1 MVNQKFN
8 MKLACVFLLC
18 FILNVLFAQNTDS
31 INQRR
36 FEFNSFDLGPSFQIT
51 SAPVFSM
58 EVYKGL
64 ILSND
69 FPVENTSGF
78 GVTGKKSNN
87 FIPLFNASLGFHL
100 KNSQGKK
107 KFGNPIIRIGF
118 GFGESEITRN
128 TLSKNSRNT
137 IDSIFVSST
146 NSVQPIDSTSRE
158 SVFFKINSNLLYF
171 NSMFLFQTNP
181 DKKMCFY
188 GGIGFGFGFSVYSNI
203 HYNYSLRWRK
213 EHPIGAGTQQLA
225 SGEILKKE
233 TERMLPYQFY
243 SLSLPV
249 GFDIRFATYTRFWRN
264 IHVFFEIAPLFQYS
278 IVQNH
283 SVEPRNGVY
292 FSFGGRFRVFDKTIV
307 R

>member
-1 MVNQKFN
+1 
-8 MKLACVFLLC
+8 MKLGCLCLLY
-18 FILNVLFAQNTDS
+18 FTWNVIFAQNRDS
-31 INQRR
+31 INQKI
-36 FEFNSFDLGPSFQIT
+36 FVFNSFDVGPAFQIT

-58 EVYKGL
+58 KVYKGL

-69 FPVENTSGF
+69 FPIQNTSGF
-78 GVTGKKSNN
+78 EVVGKKLNN
-87 FIPLFNASLGFHL
+87 FIPLLNSSIGFHL
-100 KNSQGKK
+100 KNSEGKN
-107 KFGNPIIRIGF
+107 FLVNPMIRFGF

-128 TLSKNSRNT
+128 TFSKNSRNT
-137 IDSIFVSST
+137 IDSIFVPST
-146 NSVQPIDSTSRE
+146 NSMQPIDSTTRE

-188 GGIGFGFGFSVYSNI
+188 GGIGFGFGFSVYSII

-213 EHPIGAGTQQLA
+213 EHAMGTGTQQLA
-225 SGEILKKE
+225 SGEILQNE

-249 GFDIRFATYTRFWRN
+249 GFDIRFATFTRFWRN
-264 IHVFFEIAPLFQYS
+264 IHVFFEIAPLFQNS

-283 SVEPRNGVY
+283 QHEPRNGVY